1 MILKNL
7 SPSKIFLKMGHDVIF
22 SNARFTGNETRS
34 EARKKVFKKHLENTF
49 LCIPDRLRLTLFFA
63 PYKTYF
69 FQNFYKS
76 RNQGT
81 TGKQLSKCLSCQNV
95 GFCKFG
101 SRPKVF
107 TCLMLKRCSTLKKVF
122 ILHSLKS
129 RTRGGQFC
137 RFWST

>member
-1 MILKNL
+1 MYFIWLDMMFSLHIMILKNI

-69 FQNFYKS
+69 FKIFISPEIRVLRVN
-76 RNQGT
+76 
-81 TGKQLSKCLSCQNV
+81 SCQNACPV
-95 GFCKFG
+95 K
-101 SRPKVF
+101 
-107 TCLMLKRCSTLKKVF
+107 M
-122 ILHSLKS
+122 
-129 RTRGGQFC
+129 
-137 RFWST
+137 